1 MLSLYWVQY
10 SKAAVPK
17 SKLTRI
23 TDKTNFD
30 GILQSE
36 IYSPVFGGMHTLNFY
51 NKLLKAL
58 LINNQEQMSKM
69 KPRHNEMVSGCKWN
83 VAVINEMACNEIQNC
98 SNEKWATHAR
108 EGIRVWISSAV
119 STHPDEIHNNCVTA
133 SKCIVL
139 RTCFFSFADKP
150 SRWFV
155 YYLRA
160 DCWGD
165 TGSY

>member
-1 MLSLYWVQY
+1 MQLSKQSFITSEIWCSLYIE
-10 SKAAVPK
+10 SNIPSGVPK
-17 SKLTRI
+17 SKLTPI
-23 TDKTNFD
+23 TDKTDFD

-36 IYSPVFGGMHTLNFY
+36 IWSPFFGGIHRLNFY

-69 KPRHNEMVSGCKWN
+69 KPRHNEMVSGGKWN

-119 STHPDEIHNNCVTA
+119 STHPDEIHNNCN
-133 SKCIVL
+133 
-139 RTCFFSFADKP
+139 SF
-150 SRWFV
+150 
-155 YYLRA
+155 
-160 DCWGD
+160 
-165 TGSY
+165 